1 LTTNIIDLIESQ
13 VIVSI
18 KDQKDIEKAI
28 ESPSNIVFL
37 LTGNLLTIQEHI
49 QILQNA
55 NKKVFLHI
63 DFIDGLSNTKSAI
76 EYIAKHLKPLGII
89 TTKSNLIKFAK
100 EVNLL
105 AIQRIFL
112 IDGGAVT
119 KGIEMVKSCKP
130 DAVEVLPG
138 LMPRVIFELTETIET
153 PLIVG
158 GLISSKEE
166 ILSALKAG
174 ALAVSVGNSVLWN
187 FDF

>member
-1 LTTNIIDLIESQ
+1 MTTSIIDLIESQ

-18 KDQKDIEKAI
+18 KEEQDIEKAI
-28 ESPSNIVFL
+28 KSPSNIVFL
-37 LTGNLLTIQEHI
+37 LTGDLLTIHGHIKTLQE
-49 QILQNA
+49 A
-55 NKKVFLHI
+55 NKQVFLHI
-63 DFIDGLSNTKSAI
+63 DFIDGLANTKSAVK
-76 EYIAKHLKPLGII
+76 YIANHLKPLGII

-100 EVNLL
+100 DYNLL

-138 LMPRVIFELTETIET
+138 LMPRVIFDLTEKLET

-158 GLISSKEE
+158 GLICNKEE
-166 ILSALKAG
+166 ILSALQAG
-174 ALAVSVGNSVLWN
+174 ALAVSVGNPKLWN